1 MKEENHEKFSQV
13 LAWFDALPVILFS
26 VAMLLIALRFRNI
39 VFIIGAVCCVC
50 AGLGKV
56 IWKIIMATANK
67 NITLL
72 SRQLRV
78 LMPAGFLLMI
88 AGVITGVNIAL
99 WKSLIQSVLFVPA
112 GIFFGFAVLGMI
124 LMGVFAAAWIR
135 KKFVQTGLNKS
146 PIPSLKGAF
155 FSVFFSAFT
164 ADKSGEIGK
173 QETETGYI

>member
-1 MKEENHEKFSQV
+1 MKDKNYEKFSPA

-26 VAMLLIALRFRNI
+26 AAMLLIALRFRNI

-78 LMPAGFLLMI
+78 LMPVGFLLMI
-88 AGVITGVNIAL
+88 AGVITGMNTAL
-99 WKSLIQSVLFVPA
+99 WKSLLQSVLSVPA
-112 GIFFGFAVLGMI
+112 GIFFGSAVLGMV
-124 LMGVFAAAWIR
+124 LMGIFAGRLDQKKVRSNWIEQITNTVAQGC
-135 KKFVQTGLNKS
+135 FLLGVLFCIYG
-146 PIPSLKGAF
+146 G
-155 FSVFFSAFT
+155 
-164 ADKSGEIGK
+164 
-173 QETETGYI
+173 

>member
-1 MKEENHEKFSQV
+1 MKEKNYEKFSPA

-26 VAMLLIALRFRNI
+26 VAMLLIALRFRNT

-78 LMPAGFLLMI
+78 LMPVGFLLMI
-88 AGVITGVNIAL
+88 AGVITGMNTAL
-99 WKSLIQSVLFVPA
+99 WKSLVQSVLSVPA
-112 GIFFGFAVLGMI
+112 VMFFGFAVLGMI
-124 LMGVFAAAWIR
+124 LMGVFAGRLDQKKVRSNWIEQITNTVAQGC
-135 KKFVQTGLNKS
+135 FLLGVLFCIYG
-146 PIPSLKGAF
+146 G
-155 FSVFFSAFT
+155 
-164 ADKSGEIGK
+164 
-173 QETETGYI
+173 